1 MSSMPASKGTFIL
14 NGQDVRFPDKR
25 VLVAR
30 DICAAAPAYSAPV
43 TFDCS
48 LACTAIG
55 WPMQMGVLMMSFYSD
70 DPDCPSA
77 GLYPSL
83 YISGTLP
90 LPLACIPGNPSPE
103 GIWQGQTF
111 YSVQLIP
118 GPPPFGMSF
127 RFRAVMTV
135 ELNASVNVSVTM
147 ERLVPNSEFSPPPED
162 GSNVYVTCATWSQNL
177 VRNLPAGSDPL
188 ARNINWIMTNPAL
201 IPVTTSGEYCETD
214 IRSASMSVVLM
225 PFKLGCDG
233 TADKGVKADCSLDTG
248 YRTYS
253 CMAVLVEPMT
263 PGAWPAQWTQMGTNK
278 SNDFRCFSGTNSR
291 TIAPVAAA
299 KLDPPREN
307 AIDLLNCGCGEDPVN
322 GDRQQI
328 QYGTAAGYEVVLK
341 SVNKGE
347 PCLSI
352 RIGGVGNTWTVAESY
367 DIDLTILADT
377 GHYVRKASFPTVP
390 GAPKVVV
397 YGMEFPSGILADCVP
412 IPSEGGPPR
421 VATIRAESPPAAKE
435 RTAARAMIEKM
446 HLVQVSPCV
455 HLGEAL
461 ETQASCGCG
470 GAGAILRACAI
481 HGKCRVTGNTVEMN
495 CWKCDDYVAKEQPR

>member
-1 MSSMPASKGTFIL
+1 
-14 NGQDVRFPDKR
+14 
-25 VLVAR
+25 
-30 DICAAAPAYSAPV
+30 
-43 TFDCS
+43 
-48 LACTAIG
+48 
-55 WPMQMGVLMMSFYSD
+55 
-70 DPDCPSA
+70 
-77 GLYPSL
+77 
-83 YISGTLP
+83 
-90 LPLACIPGNPSPE
+90 
-103 GIWQGQTF
+103 
-111 YSVQLIP
+111 
-118 GPPPFGMSF
+118 
-127 RFRAVMTV
+127 
-135 ELNASVNVSVTM
+135 
-147 ERLVPNSEFSPPPED
+147 
-162 GSNVYVTCATWSQNL
+162 
-177 VRNLPAGSDPL
+177 
-188 ARNINWIMTNPAL
+188 
-201 IPVTTSGEYCETD
+201 
-214 IRSASMSVVLM
+214 
-225 PFKLGCDG
+225 
-233 TADKGVKADCSLDTG
+233 
-248 YRTYS
+248 
-253 CMAVLVEPMT
+253 MAVLVEPMT

-278 SNDFRCFSGTNSR
+278 SGGIFGCFSGTNSR

-421 VATIRAESPPAAKE
+421 VVAIRSESPPAAKE

-470 GAGAILRACAI
+470 GGGAILRACAV

-495 CWKCDDYVAKEQPR
+495 CWKCDDYVEKEQPR